1 MSIPIFTHLAMAAHD
16 PSQHPE
22 RGEHPERPA
31 RLAAAMDALLD
42 AGLARDRRAAEPA
55 TRAALERVHSPAYV
69 DSIFAAAPDSG
80 LIHLDPDT
88 AMSPGTLEA
97 ALRAAGAAVQ
107 AVQGVAAGRF
117 DRAFCAVR
125 PPGHH
130 AETDRAMG
138 FCLFSNVAV
147 AAREA
152 QALGL
157 ARVAVVD
164 FDVHH
169 GNGTQHQ
176 FEADGTLHFA
186 SVHEYPAYPG
196 TGRLDET
203 GVGNIVNAPVAPGAP
218 REVWRRQ
225 FESLMAGVEAH
236 RPDLIL
242 ISAGFDAHARDPLAD
257 QQLEAED
264 FAWATRAIASVAR
277 RTCGGRIVSSLE
289 GGYDLEALGRSVAA
303 HVEAL
308 QAA

>member
-1 MSIPIFTHLAMAAHD
+1 VSIPIFTHLAMAAHD
-16 PSQHPE
+16 PSAHPD

-42 AGLARDRRAAEPA
+42 AGLARDQRSAEPA
-55 TRAALERVHSPAYV
+55 TRAVLERVHSSPYV
-69 DSIFAAAPDSG
+69 DGIFAAAPTRG

-97 ALRAAGAAVQ
+97 ALRAAGAVVQ
-107 AVQGVAAGRF
+107 AVQGVAAGEF
-117 DRAFCAVR
+117 ERAFCAVR

-130 AETDRAMG
+130 AEADRAMG

-157 ARVAVVD
+157 ARVAVID

-176 FEADGTLHFA
+176 FEADRTLYFA

-196 TGRLDET
+196 TGRSDET
-203 GVGNIVNAPVAPGAP
+203 GVGNIANAPVAPGAP

-225 FESLMAGVEAH
+225 FESLLAGVEAH

>member
-1 MSIPIFTHLAMAAHD
+1 MAAHD
-16 PSQHPE
+16 PSAHPE

-31 RLAAAMDALLD
+31 RLAAVLDALAD
-42 AGLARDRRAAEPA
+42 AGLANDRRDASLAERA
-55 TRAALERVHSPAYV
+55 TLERVHTAAYV
-69 DSIFAAAPDSG
+69 DALFAASPASG
-80 LIHLDPDT
+80 LRRIDADT
-88 AMSPGTLEA
+88 VMSPGSLEA
-97 ALRAAGAAVQ
+97 GLRAAGAAVA
-107 AVQGVAAGRF
+107 AVRGVAAGEL

-130 AETDRAMG
+130 AEPQAPMG
-138 FCLFSNVAV
+138 FCLFSSVAI

-157 ARVAVVD
+157 KRVAVVD

-169 GNGTQHQ
+169 GNGTQAA
-176 FEADGTLHFA
+176 FEAAADLHFA
-186 SVHEYPAYPG
+186 SVHQWPLYPG
-196 TGRLDET
+196 TGAPSET
-203 GVGNIVNAPVAPGAP
+203 GVGNIANAVVPPGAP
-218 REVWRRQ
+218 RELWRRG
-225 FESLMAGVEAH
+225 FEGLMAGVEAH

-257 QQLEAED
+257 QLLEAAD
-264 FAWATRAIASVAR
+264 FAWATRAILTVAR

-289 GGYDLEALGRSVAA
+289 GGYDLEALGRSAVA